1 MNNHG
6 YFGYWYRS
14 SGDRQIQRNSYTKIY
29 SESICQRRDRIC
41 QNQKKDPIPS
51 LAVRF
56 AAKEAVI
63 KAFGWRLFSQSLKDI
78 VILKTSD
85 GPPSVLTPQK
95 AQQKALESGA
105 KEIFVSL
112 THTDSLAMA
121 EVIVV
126 GGD

>member
-1 MNNHG
+1 MAILG
-6 YFGYWYRS
+6 IGIDLVEI
-14 SGDRQIQRNSYTKIY
+14 DRFRETVTPRFIQRVFAKEEIEYAKT
-29 SESICQRRDRIC
+29 
-41 QNQKKDPIPS
+41 KKDPIPS

-85 GPPSVLTPQK
+85 GPPSVLLHKK